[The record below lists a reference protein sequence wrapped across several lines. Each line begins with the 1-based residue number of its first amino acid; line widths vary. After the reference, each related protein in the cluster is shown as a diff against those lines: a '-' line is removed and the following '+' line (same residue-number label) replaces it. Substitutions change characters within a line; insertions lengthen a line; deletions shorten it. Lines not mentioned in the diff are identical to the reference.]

1 MENKYINDIKYKKNL
16 AIVWYYININFPKGD
31 EWLWQKLHMI

>member
-1 MENKYINDIKYKKNL
+1 MENKYINDIKYKKKNL

-31 EWLWQKLHMI
+31 E